1 MTPTSAA
8 KAPKRFAHLHQH
20 TDYSLLDGAARIKDL
35 IDWVKEVTPHD
46 PAIALTDHGN
56 MHGAVE
62 FYKTATA
69 AGVKPILGF
78 EAYVTT
84 GSRFDRRRPESRLD
98 GGYFHLTLLASNFTG
113 YQNLCR
119 LNTRAWMEGFYFK
132 PRIDLELLR
141 EHNEGIIVLSGCLG
155 GQLPRTLLD
164 ADYAQ
169 GEQLLEKYLE
179 IFGPDRYFIELQDHG
194 LPDQKVLNPMLRR
207 LADTHGLGMVA
218 TNDGHYVKREDA
230 ESHDALLAIQTKA
243 LITEENRFK
252 FPCDEF
258 FVKTPAEMALAIPE
272 SEYPGALANTMVIAD
287 MCDVELPLG
296 SKRVYQMPEIEV
308 AEGRT
313 LAEELRVQTYAG
325 MMFRYPELDE
335 EFWRTYLSFA
345 EGHHGLEPSP
355 AGTGPDDVL
364 LRVARLGERG
374 RREGRQGELYGSYDY
389 PHLDAFE
396 QTGQDEAARVKL
408 RRVEYELGVIIAMG
422 FPDYFLIVAD
432 FINWAKDAGIAVG
445 PGRGSGAGSIV
456 AYALRITNVEPLGF
470 GLLFERFLNPE
481 RVSMPDFDID
491 FSDARR
497 GEVIDYVRRKYG
509 EDRVV
514 HIATFGTMASKA
526 AIRDAARVLD
536 VPYGDA
542 DRASKLIPVTMGKS
556 HSIEQSLKEVPEFRE
571 LYESGGRNYIDIA
584 RNLEGLT
591 RHASVHAAGIVIGRD
606 PIDDLAP
613 IFRGSDGQAIV
624 QYDMKA
630 IEDLGFIKMDFLGLR
645 TLSFIEAAVRII
657 RETHGVELEPDNF
670 PIDDEKTFDLFCRG
684 DAKGVFQFESAGMVD
699 LLRRVGPRRLEDL
712 IALNAL
718 YRPGP
723 MDNIPT
729 YARRFSGQE
738 EVSYDDFPVLGEK
751 LEPLLRE
758 TYGIPVYQ
766 EQVMQIVQAVADYS
780 LGEADIMRRAM
791 GKKSAEVMR
800 EERVRFLERTDGLGI
815 PHDEADR
822 LFTLLERFADYG
834 FNKSHSAA
842 YVILAYQTAYL
853 KAHYPV
859 AFAAALL
866 TIERADSDKVAEYVG
881 DARSMGVDV
890 LPPDINESRADFT
903 PVGAVVRLGLYGS
916 RNGGEN
922 AIDGIAT
929 DREKAGPI
937 RGRVQCTRPV
947 EE

>member
-1 MTPTSAA
+1 
-8 KAPKRFAHLHQH
+8 
-20 TDYSLLDGAARIKDL
+20 
-35 IDWVKEVTPHD
+35 
-46 PAIALTDHGN
+46 
-56 MHGAVE
+56 
-62 FYKTATA
+62 
-69 AGVKPILGF
+69 
-78 EAYVTT
+78 
-84 GSRFDRRRPESRLD
+84 
-98 GGYFHLTLLASNFTG
+98 
-113 YQNLCR
+113 
-119 LNTRAWMEGFYFK
+119 
-132 PRIDLELLR
+132 
-141 EHNEGIIVLSGCLG
+141 
-155 GQLPRTLLD
+155 
-164 ADYAQ
+164 
-169 GEQLLEKYLE
+169 
-179 IFGPDRYFIELQDHG
+179 
-194 LPDQKVLNPMLRR
+194 
-207 LADTHGLGMVA
+207 
-218 TNDGHYVKREDA
+218 
-230 ESHDALLAIQTKA
+230 
-243 LITEENRFK
+243 
-252 FPCDEF
+252 
-258 FVKTPAEMALAIPE
+258 
-272 SEYPGALANTMVIAD
+272 
-287 MCDVELPLG
+287 
-296 SKRVYQMPEIEV
+296 
-308 AEGRT
+308 
-313 LAEELRVQTYAG
+313 
-325 MMFRYPELDE
+325 
-335 EFWRTYLSFA
+335 
-345 EGHHGLEPSP
+345 
-355 AGTGPDDVL
+355 
-364 LRVARLGERG
+364 
-374 RREGRQGELYGSYDY
+374 
-389 PHLDAFE
+389 
-396 QTGQDEAARVKL
+396 
-408 RRVEYELGVIIAMG
+408 
-422 FPDYFLIVAD
+422 
-432 FINWAKDAGIAVG
+432 
-445 PGRGSGAGSIV
+445 
-456 AYALRITNVEPLGF
+456 
-470 GLLFERFLNPE
+470 
-481 RVSMPDFDID
+481 DID

-497 GEVIDYVRRKYG
+497 GEVIDYVRQKYG

-542 DRASKLIPVTMGKS
+542 DRASKLIPVTMGRS
-556 HSIEQSLKEVPEFRE
+556 HSIEDSLSGVPEFRE
-571 LYESGGRNYIDIA
+571 LYEAGGRNYIDIA

-613 IFRGSDGQAIV
+613 IFRGSDEQAIV
-624 QYDMKA
+624 QYDMTA

-881 DARSMGVDV
+881 DARSMNVDV

-903 PVGAVVRLGLYGS
+903 PVGDVVRFGLYGIRNVGENIIDAIVRAREKEGPFRDLFDFAKRVAGLNRRTLEYLVKAGAFDGLGDRSTLLANVETALRWGQDQQAQAKGGQLGLFGELEITPPEVEAEEPLSQLELLAMEKDALGLYISDHPMNSYPGLAEAASSTISGAERWFRRQDPKDLYRGRARIALSGLLQRVSKRLTRRGTMMASFELADDTGS
-916 RNGGEN
+916 REIVAFSRAYEAMADTLINELPVVLVAEASLDDGEFRLIAERLYPWTEKESLPRVALFEVADGGF
-922 AIDGIAT
+922 
-929 DREKAGPI
+929 DRERLTDLRSLVDDYSGLLPVRFVLQDGEDVVTWAADGVRVDEQRLAELEHECPWLKTRVTLDREQLLRERD
-937 RGRVQCTRPV
+937 RGANPFVPAAAPAHASVDTPF
-947 EE
+947 

>member
-164 ADYAQ
+164 ASFEQ
-169 GEQLLEKYLE
+169 GEQLLEEYLK
-179 IFGPDRYFIELQDHG
+179 IFGPERYFIELQDHG
-194 LPDQKVLNPMLRR
+194 LPEQQQLNPMLRR
-207 LADTHGLGMVA
+207 LADSYGLGMVA
-218 TNDGHYVKREDA
+218 TNDGHYVRREDA
-230 ESHDALLAIQTKA
+230 ESHDALLDIQTKA
-243 LITEENRFK
+243 VITEENRFK
-252 FPCDEF
+252 FPCEEF

-287 MCDVELPLG
+287 MCDVQLPLG

-325 MMFRYPELDE
+325 MMFRYSDLDE
-335 EFWRTYLSFA
+335 SLWRAYLKTAEPGLDTDSMPLDDVFLVLARTGEKGRVPAA
-345 EGHHGLEPSP
+345 EGATFGRYEYPRLEEFAASW
-355 AGTGPDDVL
+355 PD
-364 LRVARLGERG
+364 A
-374 RREGRQGELYGSYDY
+374 
-389 PHLDAFE
+389 
-396 QTGQDEAARVKL
+396 EAIVKL
-408 RRVEYELGVIIAMG
+408 RRVEFELGVIIAMG

-432 FINWAKDAGIAVG
+432 FINWAKDQGIAVG

-456 AYALRITNVEPLGF
+456 AYALRITNIEPLEY

-509 EDRVV
+509 SDRVV

-542 DRASKLIPVTMGKS
+542 DRASKLIPVVFGRSKS
-556 HSIEQSLKEVPEFRE
+556 IRESLEEVPEFRE
-571 LYESGGRNYIDIA
+571 LYESGGSEFIDVA
-584 RNLEGLT
+584 MSLEGLT
-591 RHASVHAAGIVIGRD
+591 RHASVHAAGVIIGRD
-606 PIDDLAP
+606 RSEEHTSELQS
-613 IFRGSDGQAIV
+613 RGHLV
-624 QYDMKA
+624 
-630 IEDLGFIKMDFLGLR
+630 
-645 TLSFIEAAVRII
+645 
-657 RETHGVELEPDNF
+657 
-670 PIDDEKTFDLFCRG
+670 CR
-684 DAKGVFQFESAGMVD
+684 
-699 LLRRVGPRRLEDL
+699 
-712 IALNAL
+712 
-718 YRPGP
+718 
-723 MDNIPT
+723 
-729 YARRFSGQE
+729 
-738 EVSYDDFPVLGEK
+738 
-751 LEPLLRE
+751 
-758 TYGIPVYQ
+758 
-766 EQVMQIVQAVADYS
+766 
-780 LGEADIMRRAM
+780 
-791 GKKSAEVMR
+791 
-800 EERVRFLERTDGLGI
+800 
-815 PHDEADR
+815 
-822 LFTLLERFADYG
+822 
-834 FNKSHSAA
+834 
-842 YVILAYQTAYL
+842 
-853 KAHYPV
+853 
-859 AFAAALL
+859 
-866 TIERADSDKVAEYVG
+866 
-881 DARSMGVDV
+881 
-890 LPPDINESRADFT
+890 
-903 PVGAVVRLGLYGS
+903 
-916 RNGGEN
+916 
-922 AIDGIAT
+922 
-929 DREKAGPI
+929 
-937 RGRVQCTRPV
+937 
-947 EE
+947 